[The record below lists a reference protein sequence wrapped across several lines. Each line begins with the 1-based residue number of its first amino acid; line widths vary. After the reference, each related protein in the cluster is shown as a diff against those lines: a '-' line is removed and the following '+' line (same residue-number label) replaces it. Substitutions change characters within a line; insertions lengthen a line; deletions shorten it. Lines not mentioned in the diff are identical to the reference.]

1 MLIAGLFKLCVE
13 AHAGVPKTA
22 SACKLCK
29 TCSESR
35 NLRGHKNPPLVGV
48 YEYYLA
54 KCFCYSFYSKM
65 RSKQQPGT
73 VLSILHFDISC
84 SFLLRLKMKIQ

>member
-1 MLIAGLFKLCVE
+1 M
-13 AHAGVPKTA
+13 
-22 SACKLCK
+22 
-29 TCSESR
+29 
-35 NLRGHKNPPLVGV
+35 V

-73 VLSILHFDISC
+73 ILSILHFDISC
-84 SFLLRLKMKIQ
+84 SFLLRLKVKIK